1 MNKSKII
8 FTSRKLARKIA
19 KANMKKAGLRK
30 VNKFMRQYTWREWVL
45 KG

>member
-1 MNKSKII
+1 MKKTKTI

-19 KANMKKAGLRK
+19 KANMEKAGLRK
-30 VNKFMRQYTWREWVL
+30 VNKFMWHYKWREWVI

>member
-1 MNKSKII
+1 MNKTKTI

-30 VNKFMRQYTWREWVL
+30 VNKLMRYYKWREWVL